1 MPAPKANKEVLRTVA
16 DTNLSSFFNIIAG
29 ELDQVKRLISEQLVS
44 SSESVNALLE
54 HISGRGGKMLRPA
67 LVLLAGKSCGHT
79 TQTHIE
85 IAAMV
90 ELIHAA
96 TLLHDDV
103 IDEASHRRNTATVN
117 TLWGNESAVLLGDFL
132 LSKVFAMSARLQS
145 PVITQV
151 LSATTGRLRPPAHG
165 TDRHIAHPR

>member
-1 MPAPKANKEVLRTVA
+1 MPTPKGNKGVLRTVV
-16 DTNLSSFFNIIAG
+16 DTHLNTLLGIIAG

-85 IAAMV
+85 MAAMV

-132 LSKVFAMSARLQS
+132 LSKVFAMSASLQS

-151 LSATTGRLRPPAHG
+151 LSDTAVRMCKTLNATTGN
-165 TDRHIAHPR
+165 